1 MRTLKVV
8 EVKKE
13 NGIHQL
19 SLDEAERMVLAAMK
33 QSFMIVVD
41 GEFVKGTSELRRILE
56 TANEVY
62 IVPPF
67 AGG

>member
-1 MRTLKVV
+1 MRTLKVI

-19 SLDEAERMVLAAMK
+19 SVDEAERMVVAATK
-33 QSFMIVVD
+33 QGCMVVVD
-41 GEFVKGTSELRRILE
+41 GEFIKGLSEVRRILE
-56 TANEVY
+56 KANEVY